1 MSKLSNLERC
11 SVIQRKILIH
21 SILYYEMNKTILTD
35 AEFDKMCRKL
45 LIGKEHTKNYHK
57 TDYFYVFYD
66 FDGSTGFDLYDRLED
81 DDKEYLT
88 HLAQLTY
95 RIWESKNKS
104 KRKSKNG

>member
-1 MSKLSNLERC
+1 MKLSNLERC

-21 SILYYEMNKTILTD
+21 SILYYELNKTILTD

-45 LIGKEHTKNYHK
+45 LKGKEHTKNYHK

-66 FDGSTGFDLYDRLED
+66 FDGSTGFDLYGRLEE

-95 RIWESKNKS
+95 HLWESKNK
-104 KRKSKNG
+104 KKKEK